1 MRLHKGKILMDKL
14 KIRSSSL
21 KRKSALTRANLCF
34 LLVLIFGCLGFIL
47 PFFQAASAQNTI
59 VVQTLP
65 PTNFRI
71 GERLTYNFSL
81 EKFNNVAYA
90 ETFVVS
96 RGKLGDR
103 DAVELR
109 SKFTTVDMVSA
120 FYPVNETRT
129 TFASPQTGLPL
140 YVRKVSAASGFPTEH
155 ISNFLISP
163 TTNNDLLTLIYQVR
177 QSGGVGSFP
186 LQEND
191 KIYNVNFLQN
201 GIERVKTDV
210 GEFETTLTT
219 VQSDYFTER
228 GITDVRINFGAD
240 VQKLPILIRFKTARG
255 EFRGSIASIQMLEA
269 EVEAIPLTT
278 PTPRPTVVPTPR
290 PTATP
295 YIENQP
301 LLPELPFRLGET
313 LTYQVSTSGQPIA
326 TLAFQAKE
334 RKLFRG
340 EDSLLLTATVS
351 GVEPRNQIFNLTD
364 TIRAH
369 VNPNSLAPQQIEL
382 KFSGFLSG
390 FNQVTQFDQKS
401 GTALFNGTNRVEV
414 PVGTHSVLSL
424 AYAIRSFNLKPSKV
438 ANNPVNDT
446 RVAVFVGNKHEVFIL
461 RPSEGE
467 VINLKGEKVSAQLV
481 SITTN
486 NPAIDQYNLRVW
498 LSNDDNRT
506 PLRLTFGT
514 YQADLIAITH
524 NAP

>member
-1 MRLHKGKILMDKL
+1 MDKL
-14 KIRSSSL
+14 KIRSSNL

-34 LLVLIFGCLGFIL
+34 LLVLIFGCLGFIV
-47 PFFQAASAQNTI
+47 PFFQDVSAQNTI

-65 PTNFRI
+65 PTNFRV

-90 ETFVVS
+90 ETYVVS

-109 SKFTTVDMVSA
+109 AKFTTVDMVSA
-120 FYPVNETRT
+120 FYPVDETRT
-129 TFASPQTGLPL
+129 TFVSPQTGLPL

-155 ISNFLISP
+155 LSNFLISP
-163 TTNNDLLTLIYQVR
+163 TTNNDLLALIYQVR
-177 QSGGVGSFP
+177 QSGGIGSFP

-191 KIYNVNFLQN
+191 KIYNINFLQN
-201 GIERVKTDV
+201 GAERIKTDV
-210 GEFETTLTT
+210 GEFETNLTT

-228 GITDVRINFGAD
+228 GVTDVRINFSVD
-240 VQKLPILIRFKTARG
+240 VQKLPVLIRFKTARG
-255 EFRGSIASIQMLEA
+255 EFRGSIASIQMLEP
-269 EVEAIPLTT
+269 EVETVALPT
-278 PTPRPTVVPTPR
+278 PTPRPAITPTPR

-301 LLPELPFRLGET
+301 LLPELPFKLGEA
-313 LTYQVSTSGQPIA
+313 LTYQVSSNGQTIA
-326 TLAFQAKE
+326 VLGFQAKE

-340 EDSLLLTATVS
+340 EDSLLLTATVN

-382 KFSGFLSG
+382 KFSGFFSG

-401 GTALFNGTNRVEV
+401 GTAIFNGTNRVEV

-424 AYAIRSFNLKPSKV
+424 AYAIRSFNLKPSKDPT
-438 ANNPVNDT
+438 NPVNDT
-446 RVAVFVGNKHEVFIL
+446 RVAVFLGDKAQVFIL
-461 RPSEGE
+461 RPSNAEI
-467 VINLKGEKVSAQLV
+467 INLKGEKVSAQLISV
-481 SITTN
+481 TTG
-486 NPAIDQYNLRVW
+486 NPLVDQYNLRVW
-498 LSNDDNRT
+498 LSNDESRT
-506 PLRLTFGT
+506 PLRLTFGA

-524 NAP
+524 TPPLNTP